1 MVMAQIYA
9 IVGENELAID
19 ELEYHLS
26 IPGWSTSAYLRAD
39 PFFAP
44 LQELPR
50 FIALLEKHETESNA
64 AK

>member
-9 IVGENELAID
+9 IVGEYELAID

-26 IPGWSTSAYLRAD
+26 IPGWSTPNYLRAD

-44 LQELPR
+44 LQKLPR
-50 FIALLEKHETESNA
+50 FIAMLKKYERDHGL
-64 AK
+64 